1 MSLDVAIQT
10 FRANKDGGIYWRDVD
25 KRGFVKY
32 YYAEDGVYVL
42 KLGLAY
48 AFVKGRSPKDA
59 WRRYCR
65 ERDKAFGF
73 KEER

>member
-10 FRANKDGGIYWRDVD
+10 FLANKDSIFWRNVD
-25 KRGFVKY
+25 KRGIVKY
-32 YYAEDGVYVL
+32 YYAEDRVYVL
-42 KLGLAY
+42 KLGMTH

-73 KEER
+73 TEDK